1 MIFLIEFTSNNI
13 AKIHYKMLLL
23 IFVYLLSYI
32 DLKMCGKNSLFVL
45 VNIYIFWILI
55 NVWWQESRVII
66 LIDGLRN
73 SEIKLLYQFCKNKT
87 IIFIITIIIYP
98 WITKII
104 IWITLVFEYL
114 NITILTHVYNSFLF
128 YYYLAKTLIQ
138 IFYSNIF

>member
-87 IIFIITIIIYP
+87 IIFIVTIIIYP

-114 NITILTHVYNSFLF
+114 NITILTHVYNGFLF